1 MHTRISPMEANQEQV
16 EEVAVAHNFKGY
28 EGYFILQELY
38 KQHVTNSSQVVNEA
52 KILGVEIP
60 NVKFINSMNFF
71 PMALSDFQK
80 TFGIRELKKGFFL
93 IS

>member
-16 EEVAVAHNFKGY
+16 EEGY
-28 EGYFILQELY
+28 DGYFILQELY
-38 KQHVTNSSQVVNEA
+38 KQHVTNSSQVVNGA

-80 TFGIRELKKGFFL
+80 HLE
-93 IS
+93 SVN